1 MINSTVYISHAISD
15 EHKSASG
22 GQAGDQTG
30 REVLVSEWFLSP
42 KGWVVL
48 RCKDRDAA
56 KKIAYDARA
65 AAENPKIGYDQN
77 ERNTLFHAAEKVGF
91 ACALVETACECD
103 CSSLVRVCLWYA
115 GIKVGH
121 FNTASEVDTLLK
133 TGKFELLDTSEYT
146 EHSDRLMEGDI
157 LVTRTKG
164 HTCVVL
170 NDGKNADVTPA
181 PAPTPTPEPEPEPEP
196 DPTPHKYRPV
206 VYVKGGS
213 VSVRAGDNV
222 DTPRIGIAHR
232 GEELP
237 YLGKSQATGW
247 YYVNF
252 HGKRGYISNKPR
264 YTEVR
269 YVTA

>member
-1 MINSTVYISHAISD
+1 MSNTIYISHAISD

-22 GQAGDQTG
+22 GVAGDQTG
-30 REVLVSEWFLSP
+30 REVLVSEWYLNP

-56 KKIAYDARA
+56 KKIAFNARA
-65 AAENPKIGYDQN
+65 AADNPNIGYDQS
-77 ERNTLFHAAEKVGF
+77 ERNTLFHVAEKVGF
-91 ACALVETACECD
+91 ACALVETPCECD

-121 FNTASEVDTLLK
+121 FNTANEVELLLK
-133 TGKFELLDTSEYT
+133 TGKFLRLADAATT
-146 EHSDRLMEGDI
+146 EHPDKLMEGDI

-181 PAPTPTPEPEPEPEP
+181 PAPTPEPEPEPEP
-196 DPTPHKYRPV
+196 HKYRLV
-206 VYVKGGS
+206 IYVKGGS

-232 GEELP
+232 GDELP
-237 YLGKSQATGW
+237 YLGKSQETGW

-252 HGKRGYISNKPR
+252 HGQRGYISNKPR